1 MIYLIYLIV
10 MYKYFHQSIIN
21 YFKLYYQVIKIKH
34 DEISYFKVFT
44 NPLFQILQVLL
55 FILISLLI

>member
-34 DEISYFKVFT
+34 DELSYFKVFT
-44 NPLFQILQVLL
+44 NPLFQIL
-55 FILISLLI
+55 